1 MEFNIFEIAKG
12 IEFNAKAEAQAILD
26 YTEFLRIL
34 DTLSIDGVDK
44 EFIKDT
50 ISEIISDELNH
61 QEKLKMLYTMLT
73 SIKAN
78 KD

>member
-26 YTEFLRIL
+26 YTEFLKIL